1 MNDDRCVIVSG
12 GARGPI
18 PRESCGC
25 VIACDRGLA
34 YCLESGVVPDV
45 FVGDFDSYSG
55 EVPAGTELI
64 RLPTRKDDT
73 DTGFAVRLAIERGFS
88 RIVLV
93 CALGGR
99 LDHALANLQ
108 TCADAAMRGAEVS
121 ILADDTEVFFL
132 AGGGMLRLPKRD
144 GWSLSVL
151 AATDRASGVT
161 ITGCRYPL
169 SDAVLTSRFPLGVS
183 NEQTAP
189 EASIRVAEGVLMVVR
204 ASLLHERA

>member
-1 MNDDRCVIVSG
+1 MNDGRCVIVSG

-55 EVPAGTELI
+55 AVPACTELI

-99 LDHALANLQ
+99 LDHTMANLQ
-108 TCADAAMRGAEVS
+108 TCADAALRGAEVS
-121 ILADDTEVFFL
+121 ILADDTEIFFL
-132 AGGGMLRLPKRD
+132 TGGELRLPKRE
-144 GWSLSVL
+144 GWSLSVF

-183 NEQTAP
+183 NEQIAP
-189 EASIRVAEGVLMVVR
+189 DASIRVAEGVLMVVR
-204 ASLLHERA
+204 SSLLHERA